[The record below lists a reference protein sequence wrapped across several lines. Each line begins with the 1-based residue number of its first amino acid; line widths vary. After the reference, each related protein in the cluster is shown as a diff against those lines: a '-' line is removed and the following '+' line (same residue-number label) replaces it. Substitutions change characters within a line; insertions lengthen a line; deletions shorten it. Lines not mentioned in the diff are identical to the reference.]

1 MKFDRIRREYLSDGI
16 GSELR
21 DFLVDV
27 CRRVARK
34 YPPGVYNDGE
44 PWGQSS
50 FESLAHEVIA
60 VRLLPDESEQLH
72 YVFALA
78 GSENELG
85 RLLAHQVRRTLARR
99 RGVTVS
105 DRLLRRVSELAR
117 TDAFTSWTSAG
128 VEWLAAD
135 RVADPNRL
143 TDADVREG
151 VTLVADI
158 PRLPTLT
165 TATRESMI
173 YTTPSLRAV
182 VDRLIARFGAVA
194 AEDLRRTLENL
205 LTPWLPTSLRESEDS
220 HDSGALPDIEA
231 QRSEVEQLVITA
243 VRAMDPARRRILLGK
258 SQRVSDSDLASSLGR
273 SRPWIAKEGKLAIDE
288 VRSLMRSVPAELQE
302 DATVYLLHSIA
313 AEEEGEEVR

>member
-1 MKFDRIRREYLSDGI
+1 MRFDDIRREYLNDAI
-16 GSELR
+16 GGEFR
-21 DFLVDV
+21 HFLVDV

-34 YPPGVYNDGE
+34 YPPDVYNDGE
-44 PWGQSS
+44 SWGQPS

-60 VRLLPDESEQLH
+60 VRLLPDEQEQLH
-72 YVFALA
+72 YVFSLA

-117 TDAFTSWTSAG
+117 TDAFMSWTSAG

-151 VTLVADI
+151 VSLISDV
-158 PRLPTLT
+158 PRLPTQT
-165 TATRESMI
+165 KATRESMI

-182 VDRLIARFGAVA
+182 LDRLIARFGAVA
-194 AEDLRRTLENL
+194 AEDLRRILENL
-205 LTPWLPTSLRESEDS
+205 LTPWLPTNLRESEES
-220 HDSGALPDIEA
+220 QDSGALPDIEA
-231 QRSEVEQLVITA
+231 QRSEVEQLVISS

-258 SQRVSDSDLASSLGR
+258 SQRVSDSDLAASLGR

-288 VRSLMRSVPAELQE
+288 VRNLMRSVPVELQE

-313 AEEEGEEVR
+313 EEEEGEQIP